1 MAGGVE
7 ADFFRCSATGVDAAV
22 EVAEDV
28 CDLPEKKLEKKEDGL
43 VIDVEVGEGL
53 AARLAD

>member
-1 MAGGVE
+1 
-7 ADFFRCSATGVDAAV
+7 V